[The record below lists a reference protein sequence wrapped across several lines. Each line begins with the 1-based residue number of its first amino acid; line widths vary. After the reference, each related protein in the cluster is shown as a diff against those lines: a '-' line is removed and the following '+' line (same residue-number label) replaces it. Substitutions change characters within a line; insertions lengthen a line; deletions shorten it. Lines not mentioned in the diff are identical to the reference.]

1 MIVYNERAFKI
12 YLKSCI
18 LAAGES
24 YLQDFL
30 QRCKQPIE
38 VQLPEMGVWETQLQ
52 QRQSCSFVKSQFI
65 LCIEERVN
73 DESRD
78 IVFDWEI
85 HYFFDKIVRNKIWTY
100 FTYWTEE
107 IEFPKV
113 DFEYQLEMMWKE
125 LTDKICKKS
134 NDTHKYSIH
143 LEIWANQHFAI
154 DKRFQFYF
162 PNNGTFRKIDDL
174 CDEIKYT
181 PPPGNILKLPRSF
194 QGGVSFQ
201 NTKEEFYK
209 RIQQT

>member
-1 MIVYNERAFKI
+1 MVVYNERAFKI

-30 QRCKQPIE
+30 QRCKQPIK
-38 VQLPEMGVWETQLQ
+38 VQFPEMDVWETQLQ
-52 QRQSCSFVKSQFI
+52 KRQLCSFTKSQFI
-65 LCIEERVN
+65 LCIKQREN
-73 DESRD
+73 

-100 FTYWTEE
+100 FTYWAEE

-113 DFEYQLEMMWKE
+113 DFDFQIDMMWKE
-125 LTDKICKKS
+125 LTDSICKKS
-134 NDTHKYSIH
+134 NDTHKYTVH
-143 LEIWANQHFAI
+143 LEIWANHHFAI
-154 DKRFQFYF
+154 GKRFSFYF
-162 PNNGTFRKIDDL
+162 PNNDTFRKIDDL

-181 PPPGNILKLPRSF
+181 PSPGNILKLPRSF
-194 QGGVSFQ
+194 QGGISFQ

-209 RIQQT
+209 RIQEA